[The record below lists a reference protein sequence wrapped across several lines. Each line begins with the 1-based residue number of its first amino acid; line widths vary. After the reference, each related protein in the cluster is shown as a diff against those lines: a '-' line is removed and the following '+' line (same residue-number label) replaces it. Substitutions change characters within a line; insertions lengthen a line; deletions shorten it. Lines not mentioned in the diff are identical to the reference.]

1 MNREKKS
8 KEIEVVVV
16 SFAQYTDYQFVEP
29 GSYFS
34 MSAMQDYYFYKTSDR
49 KLAQDKC
56 DEIFGAGRYVVKTS
70 KNIATKSKREDGG
83 VSASGVNSRKCFA
96 PQLKKTQ

>member
-1 MNREKKS
+1 MSSEKKP
-8 KEIEVVVV
+8 KEIEVVIV

-83 VSASGVNSRKCFA
+83 VSASGVNTRKGFA
-96 PQLKKTQ
+96 ANLRKTV